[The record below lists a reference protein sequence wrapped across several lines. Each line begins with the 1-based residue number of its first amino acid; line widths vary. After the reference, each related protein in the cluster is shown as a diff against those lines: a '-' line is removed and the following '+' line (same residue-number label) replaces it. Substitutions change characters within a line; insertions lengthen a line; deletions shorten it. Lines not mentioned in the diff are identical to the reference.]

1 MRSGGGTWVL
11 GLIASAVV
19 HVAAAAGLMAALQPE
34 PIKDQPTPSSRLNVE
49 AQQVTRSDAAE
60 QAPPTEKTAEG
71 ATKGAALG
79 VGAIT
84 QSVAE
89 AINAPAVAAE
99 IQDPESRTETAQ
111 LFLPNLAPT
120 PAAQPE
126 APKAVRAT
134 PAPIKAAQSALK
146 AAVAAPAQVPA
157 AAVRPNSPPT
167 IATAP
172 TAPRP
177 TAAPPKPPPSPS
189 APAQAPRVTA
199 SKAVLAFPASGS
211 VDPVSLAAF
220 QSFTQPDATTGT
232 DVRDSVSAALSVPC
246 SRMQVTF
253 DPDTTTLK
261 LTGHV
266 PQDSQRGPV
275 LAALREQMGADIAVT
290 DNLLVLPA
298 PQCAALSGIAAVGLP
313 QSTDQITNPLIVG
326 ADTHARAFNFIKDQP
341 LVLEMTGADYP
352 AYVYVDYFDAAGN
365 VIHLTP
371 NEASPLK
378 QVPAKEPI
386 DIGARKPG
394 DPGLHV
400 IIGPPYGQE
409 ITAAFAASVPLY
421 EELRPVIEPADAYLE
436 WMKSRVAAARA
447 AHADFK
453 GEWVYFFV
461 TTKPE

>member
-1 MRSGGGTWVL
+1 M
-11 GLIASAVV
+11 IASALV

-34 PIKDQPTPSSRLNVE
+34 PIKNQPTPSSRLNVE
-49 AQQVTRSDAAE
+49 AQQVTRSEAAE
-60 QAPPTEKTAEG
+60 QAPPAEKPSEE

-79 VGAIT
+79 VGAIV

-89 AINAPAVAAE
+89 AISAPTVAAE
-99 IQDPESRTETAQ
+99 IQDPESQTETGQ
-111 LFLPNLAPT
+111 LFLPSLTPT
-120 PAAQPE
+120 PAAQPD
-126 APKAVRAT
+126 APQAVLASPAT
-134 PAPIKAAQSALK
+134 IKAAQSAPT
-146 AAVAAPAQVPA
+146 AVSAAPAPVPA
-157 AAVRPNSPPT
+157 AAVRPDVPPAV
-167 IATAP
+167 ATAP
-172 TAPRP
+172 TAPKP
-177 TAAPPKPPPSPS
+177 TAAPPKTPPSAT
-189 APAQAPRVTA
+189 APAQAPRMTA
-199 SKAVLAFPASGS
+199 SKAVLAFPAAGS

-220 QSFTQPDATTGT
+220 QSFTQPDATNGV
-232 DVRDSVSAALSVPC
+232 DVRDTVGAALSVPC

-253 DPDTTTLK
+253 DPDTTTLR

-275 LAALREQMGADIAVT
+275 LAALREQMGEDIAVT

-298 PQCAALSGIAAVGLP
+298 PQCAALSGIASVGLP

-326 ADTHARAFNFIKDQP
+326 ADTHARAFDFVKDQP

-365 VIHLTP
+365 VIHLSP
-371 NEASPLK
+371 NEASPLT
-378 QVPAKEPI
+378 QVPPKQPI
-386 DIGARKPG
+386 DIGARQPG
-394 DPGLHV
+394 EPGLHV

-409 ITAAFAASVPLY
+409 IAAAFAASVPLY
-421 EELRPVIEPADAYLE
+421 EGLRPVIEPADAYLE
-436 WMKSRVAAARA
+436 WMKSRVAEARA

>member
-1 MRSGGGTWVL
+1 M
-11 GLIASAVV
+11 
-19 HVAAAAGLMAALQPE
+19 
-34 PIKDQPTPSSRLNVE
+34 
-49 AQQVTRSDAAE
+49 
-60 QAPPTEKTAEG
+60 
-71 ATKGAALG
+71 
-79 VGAIT
+79 
-84 QSVAE
+84 
-89 AINAPAVAAE
+89 
-99 IQDPESRTETAQ
+99 
-111 LFLPNLAPT
+111 
-120 PAAQPE
+120 
-126 APKAVRAT
+126 
-134 PAPIKAAQSALK
+134 
-146 AAVAAPAQVPA
+146 
-157 AAVRPNSPPT
+157 
-167 IATAP
+167 
-172 TAPRP
+172 
-177 TAAPPKPPPSPS
+177 
-189 APAQAPRVTA
+189 TA

-421 EELRPVIEPADAYLE
+421 EDLRPVIEPADAYLE
-436 WMKSRVAAARA
+436 WMKSRVAEARA